1 MVETMPFDF
10 APLRIQDLR
19 HTAVSVVLDRYG
31 HLYPQHDLD
40 LLSAME
46 ARTSVGPRSSGY
58 RQT

>member
-1 MVETMPFDF
+1 MPFDF